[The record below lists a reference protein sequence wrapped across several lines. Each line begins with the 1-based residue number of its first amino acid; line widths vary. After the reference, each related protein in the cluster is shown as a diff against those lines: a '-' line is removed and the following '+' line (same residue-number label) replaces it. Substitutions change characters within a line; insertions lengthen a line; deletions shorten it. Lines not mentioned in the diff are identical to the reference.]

1 MLPDRKGA
9 SLRCVRVPSEY
20 PLNQG
25 GAGLGKRRVLTGCI
39 SPLQE
44 HVQGKQYLGWS
55 AIRDKLK
62 ELQGRFGHREPE
74 RHREPDRHRSK
85 DMDRERERP
94 RDQGRDR
101 DRDRDRERDRHR
113 DR

>member
-1 MLPDRKGA
+1 MSLPHKYLLDKA
-9 SLRCVRVPSEY
+9 
-20 PLNQG
+20 
-25 GAGLGKRRVLTGCI
+25 GAGWEKRKVLI
-39 SPLQE
+39 RHVWSLQE
-44 HVQGKQYLGWS
+44 HIQGKQYLGWS

-101 DRDRDRERDRHR
+101 DRDRDRDRHR